1 MSEKKLEEI
10 ETMFKTTTKP
20 KTIIDKYP
28 VIEHIGCILDSSTQ
42 GFNALQVAS
51 SLAQR
56 LKTKLDIIV
65 SEDYHKPLRLV
76 LESNEKELETLSITA
91 RDFVKE
97 TEDLKANIKPIIS
110 DKVQQAFDLFFQEKA
125 SENETLFGR
134 LVEHIKTSGI
144 QVCVMGVP
152 LFVRSD
158 IEWESMGSYVLK
170 LLREREVHAN
180 WLLVSA
186 KQKII
191 ADSVLA
197 FVSVEQQPASIIALY
212 RRALSFA
219 TEHTNFKIVGIV
231 EDNVIE
237 TVARLEISSDDLSD
251 VPDLENA
258 RSKLITNME
267 ETLGSIQLKQEID
280 DVIIKGSPTWEVKS
294 GHIAEI
300 VREYVES
307 EHPGIVFVRSVAE
320 ISENLDPFAEIVT
333 RQVLQE
339 GFNCLIVWD

>member
-10 ETMFKTTTKP
+10 ETMYKTTVKP

-28 VIEHIGCILDSSTQ
+28 EIEHIGCILDSSTQ

-56 LKTKLDIIV
+56 LKTKLDVIV

-76 LESNEKELETLSITA
+76 LESNEKELETISTTA
-91 RDFVKE
+91 RDFVKG
-97 TEDLKANIKPIIS
+97 TEDLEANIKPIIS
-110 DKVQQAFDLFFQEKA
+110 DKVQQAFDLFFQEKS
-125 SENETLFGR
+125 SEEETLFGR
-134 LVEHIKTSGI
+134 LVEHIKNSGI
-144 QVCVMGVP
+144 QVCVLGVP

-158 IEWESMGSYVLK
+158 IDWESMGSYVLK
-170 LLREREVHAN
+170 LLRERELHTN

-186 KQKII
+186 KQNII

-237 TVARLEISSDDLSD
+237 TVARLDSPDE
-251 VPDLENA
+251 PDLESA
-258 RSKLITNME
+258 KDKLITNME
-267 ETLGSIQLKQEID
+267 ETLGSIKLKSEID
-280 DVIIKGSPTWEVKS
+280 DVIIEGSPTWEVKS

-307 EHPGIVFVRSVAE
+307 DHPGIVFVRSVAE
-320 ISENLDPFAEIVT
+320 ISENLDPFAEVVT

>member
-28 VIEHIGCILDSSTQ
+28 MIEHIGCILDSSTQ

-76 LESNEKELETLSITA
+76 LESNEKELETLTITA
-91 RDFVKE
+91 RDFMKE
-97 TEDLKANIKPIIS
+97 TELKANVKPIIS
-110 DKVQQAFDLFFQEKA
+110 DKVQHALDLFFQEKA
-125 SENETLFGR
+125 SEEETLFGR

-144 QVCVMGVP
+144 QVCVLGVP

-158 IEWESMGSYVLK
+158 IKWESMGSYVLK
-170 LLREREVHAN
+170 LLRERELHTN

-186 KQKII
+186 KQNII

-237 TVARLEISSDDLSD
+237 TVARLDSPDE
-251 VPDLENA
+251 PDLESA
-258 RSKLITNME
+258 RDKLVTNME
-267 ETLGSIQLKQEID
+267 ETLSSIQLKSEID
-280 DVIIKGSPTWEVKS
+280 DVIISGSPTYEVKS

-320 ISENLDPFAEIVT
+320 ISENLDPFAEVVT
-333 RQVLQE
+333 RQVLQQ

>member
-91 RDFVKE
+91 RDFVKG

-110 DKVQQAFDLFFQEKA
+110 DKVQQAFDLFFQKKA
-125 SENETLFGR
+125 SEEETLFGR

-186 KQKII
+186 KQNII

-237 TVARLEISSDDLSD
+237 TVARLDISSDDSSD
-251 VPDLENA
+251 VPDLESA
-258 RSKLITNME
+258 RNKLIANME
-267 ETLGSIQLKQEID
+267 ETLGSIQLKSEID

-300 VREYVES
+300 VREYIES

>member
-1 MSEKKLEEI
+1 
-10 ETMFKTTTKP
+10 
-20 KTIIDKYP
+20 
-28 VIEHIGCILDSSTQ
+28 
-42 GFNALQVAS
+42 
-51 SLAQR
+51 
-56 LKTKLDIIV
+56 
-65 SEDYHKPLRLV
+65 
-76 LESNEKELETLSITA
+76 
-91 RDFVKE
+91 
-97 TEDLKANIKPIIS
+97 
-110 DKVQQAFDLFFQEKA
+110 
-125 SENETLFGR
+125 
-134 LVEHIKTSGI
+134 
-144 QVCVMGVP
+144 MGVP

-158 IEWESMGSYVLK
+158 EDQSMGSYVLK

-186 KQKII
+186 KKHKI

-212 RRALSFA
+212 RRALSFS
-219 TEHTNFKIVGIV
+219 TEYTNFKIVGIV

-237 TVARLEISSDDLSD
+237 TVARLDISPDDSTD
-251 VPDLENA
+251 VPDLESA
-258 RSKLITNME
+258 RKKLITNME
-267 ETLGSIQLKQEID
+267 ETLESIQLKSEID

>member
-1 MSEKKLEEI
+1 
-10 ETMFKTTTKP
+10 MFKTTTKP

-28 VIEHIGCILDSSTQ
+28 IIEHIGCILDSSTQ

-76 LESNEKELETLSITA
+76 LESNEKELETLAITA

-125 SENETLFGR
+125 SEKETLFGR
-134 LVEHIKTSGI
+134 LVEHIKNSGI

-186 KQKII
+186 KKKKKI

-237 TVARLEISSDDLSD
+237 TVARLDISSDDSTD
-251 VPDLENA
+251 VPDLESA
-258 RSKLITNME
+258 RKKLITNME
-267 ETLGSIQLKQEID
+267 ETLGSIQLKSEID

-307 EHPGIVFVRSVAE
+307 EQPGIVFVRSVAE

-333 RQVLQE
+333 RQVLHE

>member
-28 VIEHIGCILDSSTQ
+28 MIEHIGCILDSSTQ

-76 LESNEKELETLSITA
+76 LESNEKELETLTITA
-91 RDFVKE
+91 RDFMKE
-97 TEDLKANIKPIIS
+97 TELKANVKPIIS
-110 DKVQQAFDLFFQEKA
+110 DKVQHALDLFFQEKA
-125 SENETLFGR
+125 SEEETLFGR

-144 QVCVMGVP
+144 QVCVLGVP

-158 IEWESMGSYVLK
+158 IKWESMGSYVLK
-170 LLREREVHAN
+170 LLRERELHTN

-186 KQKII
+186 KQNII

-237 TVARLEISSDDLSD
+237 TVARLDSPDE
-251 VPDLENA
+251 PDLESA
-258 RSKLITNME
+258 RDKLVTNME
-267 ETLGSIQLKQEID
+267 ETLSSIQLKSEID
-280 DVIIKGSPTWEVKS
+280 DIIISGSRTYELKS

-320 ISENLDPFAEIVT
+320 ISENLDPFAEVVT
-333 RQVLQE
+333 RQVLQQ

>member
-1 MSEKKLEEI
+1 MSEKKLDEI
-10 ETMFKTTTKP
+10 ETMFKTATKP
-20 KTIIDKYP
+20 KTVIDKYP

-56 LKTKLDIIV
+56 LKTELDIIV
-65 SEDYHKPLRLV
+65 SEDYYKPLRLV
-76 LESNEKELETLSITA
+76 LESNEKELDTLSITA
-91 RDFVKE
+91 NDFIGGTK
-97 TEDLKANIKPIIS
+97 DLKANIKPIIS
-110 DKVQQAFDLFFQEKA
+110 DKVQQAFDLFFQKKA
-125 SENETLFGR
+125 SEEETLFGR
-134 LVEHIKTSGI
+134 LVEYIKNSGI

-158 IEWESMGSYVLK
+158 EDQSMGSYVLK
-170 LLREREVHAN
+170 LLREREVQAN

-186 KQKII
+186 KKNII

-197 FVSVEQQPASIIALY
+197 FVSIEQQPASIIALY

-237 TVARLEISSDDLSD
+237 TVARLDISSDDSTD
-251 VPDLENA
+251 VPDLEST
-258 RSKLITNME
+258 RTKLITNME
-267 ETLGSIQLKQEID
+267 ETLGSIQLKTEID
-280 DVIIKGSPTWEVKS
+280 DVIIEGSPTWEVKS

-300 VREYVES
+300 VREYIES

>member
-76 LESNEKELETLSITA
+76 LESNSKELETLSITA

-125 SENETLFGR
+125 SEKETLFGR
-134 LVEHIKTSGI
+134 LVEHISLSGI

-158 IEWESMGSYVLK
+158 EDQSMGSYVLK

-186 KQKII
+186 KKHKI

-212 RRALSFA
+212 RRALSFS

-237 TVARLEISSDDLSD
+237 TVARLNVSSDDSTD
-251 VPDLENA
+251 VPDLESA
-258 RSKLITNME
+258 RKKLITNME
-267 ETLGSIQLKQEID
+267 ETLESIQLKSEID

-300 VREYVES
+300 VREYIES

>member
-51 SLAQR
+51 SLTQR

-76 LESNEKELETLSITA
+76 MESNNKELETLSITA

-125 SENETLFGR
+125 SEKETLFGR
-134 LVEHIKTSGI
+134 LVEHIKNSGI

-158 IEWESMGSYVLK
+158 EDQSMGSYVLK

-186 KQKII
+186 KKHKI

-237 TVARLEISSDDLSD
+237 TVARLEISSDDSTD
-251 VPDLENA
+251 IPDLENA
-258 RSKLITNME
+258 RKKLITNME
-267 ETLGSIQLKQEID
+267 ETLGSIKLKSEID
-280 DVIIKGSPTWEVKS
+280 DVIIEGSPTWEVKS

-320 ISENLDPFAEIVT
+320 ISENLDPFAEVVT

>member
-42 GFNALQVAS
+42 GLNALQVAS

-56 LKTKLDIIV
+56 LKIKLDIIV

-91 RDFVKE
+91 RNFMKGR
-97 TEDLKANIKPIIS
+97 EDLKANIKPIIS
-110 DKVQQAFDLFFQEKA
+110 DKVQQAFDLFNQKRE
-125 SENETLFGR
+125 SDIETLFGR
-134 LVEHIKTSGI
+134 LVEYIKNSGI

-158 IEWESMGSYVLK
+158 IDQSMGSYVLK

-186 KQKII
+186 KKNII

-237 TVARLEISSDDLSD
+237 TVARLDIASDESSD
-251 VPDLENA
+251 VPDLESAKN
-258 RSKLITNME
+258 KLITNME
-267 ETLGSIQLKQEID
+267 ETLGSIQLKSEID
-280 DVIIKGSPTWEVKS
+280 DVIIEGSPSWEVKS

-300 VREYVES
+300 VREYIES

-320 ISENLDPFAEIVT
+320 ISEHLDPFAELVT

>member
-20 KTIIDKYP
+20 KTIIDEYP
-28 VIEHIGCILDSSTQ
+28 VVEHIGCILDSSAQ
-42 GFNALQVAS
+42 GFSALQVAS

-56 LKTKLDIIV
+56 LKVKLDIIV

-76 LESNEKELETLSITA
+76 LESNEKELETLTTTA
-91 RDFVKE
+91 RDFVKGM
-97 TEDLKANIKPIIS
+97 EDLKTNIKPIIS
-110 DKVQQAFDLFFQEKA
+110 DQVQQAFDLFFEKKA
-125 SENETLFGR
+125 EEKERLFGR
-134 LVEHIKTSGI
+134 LVEYIKNSGI

-158 IEWESMGSYVLK
+158 EDQSMGSYVLQ

-180 WLLVSA
+180 WLLVSP
-186 KQKII
+186 KKHKI

-212 RRALSFA
+212 RRALSFS

-237 TVARLEISSDDLSD
+237 TVARLDISSDESTD
-251 VPDLENA
+251 VPDLESA
-258 RSKLITNME
+258 RKRLITNME
-267 ETLGSIQLKQEID
+267 ETLESIELKSEID

-307 EHPGIVFVRSVAE
+307 EQPGIVFVRSVAE

-333 RQVLQE
+333 RQVLHE

>member
-51 SLAQR
+51 SLTQR

-76 LESNEKELETLSITA
+76 LESNSKELETLSITA
-91 RDFVKE
+91 RDFVEE
-97 TEDLKANIKPIIS
+97 TDDLKANIKPIIS

-125 SENETLFGR
+125 SEKETLFGR
-134 LVEHIKTSGI
+134 LVEHIKNSGI

-158 IEWESMGSYVLK
+158 EDQSMGSYVLK

-186 KQKII
+186 KKRKI

-212 RRALSFA
+212 RRALSFS

-237 TVARLEISSDDLSD
+237 TVARLNVSSDDSTD
-251 VPDLENA
+251 VPDLESA
-258 RSKLITNME
+258 RKKLITNME
-267 ETLGSIQLKQEID
+267 ETLESIQLKSEID

-300 VREYVES
+300 VREYIES

>member
-1 MSEKKLEEI
+1 MSEKKLDEI
-10 ETMFKTTTKP
+10 ETMFKTATKP
-20 KTIIDKYP
+20 KTVIDKYP
-28 VIEHIGCILDSSTQ
+28 VIEHIGCVLDSSTQ

-51 SLAQR
+51 ALAQR
-56 LKTKLDIIV
+56 LKTKLDIFV

-76 LESNEKELETLSITA
+76 LESNEKELKTLSVTA
-91 RDFVKE
+91 NDFMTG
-97 TEDLKANIKPIIS
+97 TEDLEANITPIIS
-110 DKVQQAFDLFFQEKA
+110 DKVQQAFDLFFQEKS

-134 LVEHIKTSGI
+134 LVENIKTSGI
-144 QVCVMGVP
+144 QVCVLGVP

-158 IEWESMGSYVLK
+158 IEWESMGTYVLK
-170 LLREREVHAN
+170 LLRERELHVN

-186 KQKII
+186 KQHII

-237 TVARLEISSDDLSD
+237 TVARLEISDDSSD

-258 RSKLITNME
+258 RKKLITSME
-267 ETLGSIQLKQEID
+267 DTLGSIQLKQEID
-280 DVIIKGSPTWEVKS
+280 DVIIEGSPTWEVKS
-294 GHIAEI
+294 GHISEI
-300 VREYVES
+300 VREYIES

-320 ISENLDPFAEIVT
+320 MSENLDPFAEVVT
-333 RQVLQE
+333 RQVLQT

>member
-51 SLAQR
+51 SLTQR

-76 LESNEKELETLSITA
+76 LESNSKELETLSITA

-125 SENETLFGR
+125 SEKETLFGR
-134 LVEHIKTSGI
+134 LVEHISLSGI

-158 IEWESMGSYVLK
+158 EDQSMGSYVLK

-186 KQKII
+186 KKRKI

-212 RRALSFA
+212 RSALSFS

-237 TVARLEISSDDLSD
+237 TVARLNISSDDSTD
-251 VPDLENA
+251 VPDLESA
-258 RSKLITNME
+258 RKKLITNME
-267 ETLGSIQLKQEID
+267 ETLESIQLKSEID
-280 DVIIKGSPTWEVKS
+280 DVIIQGSPTWEVKS

-300 VREYVES
+300 VREYIES

>member
-10 ETMFKTTTKP
+10 ETMFKTSTKP

-65 SEDYHKPLRLV
+65 SEDYYKPLRLV
-76 LESNEKELETLSITA
+76 LESNEKELETLSTTA
-91 RDFVKE
+91 RDFVAG
-97 TEDLKANIKPIIS
+97 TEDLKANITPIIS
-110 DKVQQAFDLFFQEKA
+110 DKVQQAFDLFFEKKA
-125 SENETLFGR
+125 SEDERLFGR
-134 LVEHIKTSGI
+134 LVDYIKDSGI

-152 LFVRSD
+152 LFVRSEED
-158 IEWESMGSYVLK
+158 QSMGSYVLK
-170 LLREREVHAN
+170 LLREREVQAN

-186 KQKII
+186 KKNII

-197 FVSVEQQPASIIALY
+197 FVSIEQQPASIIALY

-231 EDNVIE
+231 EDNTIE
-237 TVARLEISSDDLSD
+237 TVARLDISSDDSED
-251 VPDLENA
+251 VPDLEST
-258 RSKLITNME
+258 RKKLISKME
-267 ETLGSIQLKQEID
+267 ETLGSIQLKSEID
-280 DVIIKGSPTWEVKS
+280 DVIIDGSPEWEVKS

-300 VREYVES
+300 VREYIES

-320 ISENLDPFAEIVT
+320 ISENLDPFAEVVT

>member
-1 MSEKKLEEI
+1 MKK
-10 ETMFKTTTKP
+10 
-20 KTIIDKYP
+20 
-28 VIEHIGCILDSSTQ
+28 
-42 GFNALQVAS
+42 
-51 SLAQR
+51 
-56 LKTKLDIIV
+56 
-65 SEDYHKPLRLV
+65 
-76 LESNEKELETLSITA
+76 
-91 RDFVKE
+91 
-97 TEDLKANIKPIIS
+97 DLKANIKPIIS
-110 DKVQQAFDLFFQEKA
+110 DEVQQAFDLFFQKKATEK
-125 SENETLFGR
+125 EKLFGR
-134 LVEHIKTSGI
+134 LVGYIKDSGI

-158 IEWESMGSYVLK
+158 HDQSMGSYVLK

-180 WLLVSA
+180 WLLVSP
-186 KQKII
+186 KQNII

-237 TVARLEISSDDLSD
+237 TVARLDISSDDSSD

-258 RSKLITNME
+258 RKKLITNME
-267 ETLGSIQLKQEID
+267 ETLASIQLKSEID
-280 DVIIKGSPTWEVKS
+280 DVIIEGSPTWEVKS

-300 VREYVES
+300 VREYIES